1 MASGS
6 QASSRGTFDC
16 AHPQAAPLQAR
27 TDVSHFL
34 QVAAHL
40 PGERCNGR
48 VKAPLGDP
56 LKEKK
61 KRNTRRLL
69 LQGPCLVIG
78 SKRQI
83 PFPLNCTHCLIEPS
97 SSKAEVTLGKCK
109 WVRNSHVVS
118 FALNAVFCLLT
129 WVDLQDKYEESG
141 LSPEHVYFLFPRPLA
156 LPKDSTI

>member
-61 KRNTRRLL
+61 KKHPQTFAPGALL
-69 LQGPCLVIG
+69 GHRFQEADSISLKL
-78 SKRQI
+78 
-83 PFPLNCTHCLIEPS
+83 H
-97 SSKAEVTLGKCK
+97 TLP
-109 WVRNSHVVS
+109 N
-118 FALNAVFCLLT
+118 
-129 WVDLQDKYEESG
+129 
-141 LSPEHVYFLFPRPLA
+141 
-156 LPKDSTI
+156 